1 MFLAWTQFR
10 YETRLKILSMNIGG
24 ENELKVSFFILAT

>member
-10 YETRLKILSMNIGG
+10 YETQLKILSMNIGR
-24 ENELKVSFFILAT
+24 ENELKVRLSILAT